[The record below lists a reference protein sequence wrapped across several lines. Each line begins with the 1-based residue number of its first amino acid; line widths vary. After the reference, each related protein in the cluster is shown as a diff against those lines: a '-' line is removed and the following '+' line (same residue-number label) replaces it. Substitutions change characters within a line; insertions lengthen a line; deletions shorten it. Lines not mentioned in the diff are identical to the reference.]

1 MGPEL
6 ADGLIY
12 YLVFLFSTTLHE
24 AAHAWMAK
32 RGGDL
37 TAYQGG
43 QVSLSPIPHIRREPF
58 GMVILPILSVLISGW
73 PFGFASAPYNPEWAM
88 RYPRRAALMALGGPV
103 ANLLLVLISGVMI
116 RIFFMSGIFT
126 APHSIGFGHLAD
138 TEAGGLWP
146 AFAFLLG
153 AIFSLN
159 LLLGTF
165 NLLPVPPLDG
175 SGLPPFFLSPPNA
188 RSYQQFLWS
197 TPAIGLIGI
206 LIAWQ
211 LFHYLFD
218 PIFLHSVNLLY
229 PGTTYSP

>member
-6 ADGLIY
+6 ADGLIFY
-12 YLVFLFSTTLHE
+12 VVFLFSTTLHE

-37 TAYQGG
+37 TAYRGG
-43 QVSLSPIPHIRREPF
+43 QVSLSPLPHIRREPF
-58 GMVILPILSVLISGW
+58 GMVILPIISVLISGW
-73 PFGFASAPYNPEWAM
+73 PFGFASAPYDPDWAM
-88 RYPRRAALMALGGPV
+88 RYPKRAAMMALGGPV
-103 ANLLLVLISGVMI
+103 ANLILVIISGVLL
-116 RIFFMSGIFT
+116 RIFHMNGMF
-126 APHSIGFGHLAD
+126 APPESITFGHLAT

-175 SGLPPFFLSPPNA
+175 SGLPPFFLSPQNA
-188 RSYQQFLWS
+188 RAYQQFLWS

-206 LIAWQ
+206 IIAWQ
-211 LFHYLFD
+211 VFHYLFD
-218 PIFLHSVNLLY
+218 PIFLGAVNLLY
-229 PGTTYSP
+229 PGTVYR

>member
-1 MGPEL
+1 VGAEL
-6 ADGLIY
+6 ADGLMF

-43 QVSLSPIPHIRREPF
+43 QVSLSPVPHIRREPF
-58 GMVILPILSVLISGW
+58 GMVILPLISVLISGW
-73 PFGFASAPYNPEWAM
+73 PFGYASAPYNPDWAM
-88 RYPRRAALMALGGPV
+88 RHPRRAAMMSLAGPV
-103 ANLLLVLISGVMI
+103 SNLLLVLLAGVLI
-116 RIFFMSGIFT
+116 RVFYVAGIFT
-126 APHSIGFGHLAD
+126 PPQSVGFGHLASTD
-138 TEAGGLWP
+138 AGGLWP

-188 RSYQQFLWS
+188 RRYQQFLWGN
-197 TPAIGLIGI
+197 PAISLIGI
-206 LIAWQ
+206 IVAWQ
-211 LFHYLFD
+211 VFHYLFD
-218 PIFLHSVNLLY
+218 PIFVVAVNLLY
-229 PGTTYSP
+229 PGTIYR

>member
-1 MGPEL
+1 VGPEL
-6 ADGLIY
+6 ADGLIFY
-12 YLVFLFSTTLHE
+12 VVFLFSTTLHE

-37 TAYQGG
+37 TAYRGG
-43 QVSLSPIPHIRREPF
+43 QVSLSPLPHIRREPF
-58 GMVILPILSVLISGW
+58 GMVILPIISVLISGW
-73 PFGFASAPYNPEWAM
+73 PFGFASAPYDPDWAM
-88 RYPRRAALMALGGPV
+88 RYPKRAATMALGGPV
-103 ANLLLVLISGVMI
+103 ANLILVLISGI
-116 RIFFMSGIFT
+116 LLRILHTTGTF
-126 APHSIGFGHLAD
+126 APPESITFGHLAT

-175 SGLPPFFLSPPNA
+175 SGLPPFFLSPANA

-206 LIAWQ
+206 IIAWQ
-211 LFHYLFD
+211 VFHYLFD
-218 PIFLHSVNLLY
+218 PIFLGAVNLLY
-229 PGTTYSP
+229 PGTMYR

>member
-1 MGPEL
+1 MGAEL
-6 ADGLIY
+6 ANGLMF

-43 QVSLSPIPHIRREPF
+43 QVSLSPVPHIRREPF
-58 GMVILPILSVLISGW
+58 GMVILPLISVLISGW
-73 PFGFASAPYNPEWAM
+73 PFGYASAPYNPDWAM
-88 RYPRRAALMALGGPV
+88 RYPKRAATMALAGPV
-103 ANLLLVLISGVMI
+103 SNLLLVLVAGILI
-116 RIFFMSGIFT
+116 RIFYMTGTFT
-126 APHSIGFGHLAD
+126 PPQSIGFGHLAS

-175 SGLPPFFLSPPNA
+175 SGLPPFFLSPAGA

-197 TPAIGLIGI
+197 NPAVSIIGI
-206 LIAWQ
+206 LVAWQ
-211 LFHYLFD
+211 VFHYIFD
-218 PIFLHSVNLLY
+218 PIFVVAVNLLY
-229 PGTTYSP
+229 PGTIYR

>member
-6 ADGLIY
+6 ADGMIY
-12 YLVFLFSTTLHE
+12 YVVFLFSTTLHE
-24 AAHAWMAK
+24 ASHAWVAR

-43 QVSLSPIPHIRREPF
+43 QISLSPLPHIKREPF
-58 GMVILPILSVLISGW
+58 GMVLLPIISVFLTGW
-73 PFGFASAPYNPEWAM
+73 PFGYASAPYNREWAM
-88 RYPRRAALMALGGPV
+88 RFPKRAGMMALGGP
-103 ANLLLVLISGVMI
+103 ASNLFLALIAGITIRFGTSSGL
-116 RIFFMSGIFT
+116 FYS
-126 APHSIGFGHLAD
+126 PQSITFGHLVGTD
-138 TEAGGLWP
+138 AGGLWP

-159 LLLGTF
+159 LLLGLF

-175 SGLPPFFLSPPNA
+175 SALPPLFLSRA
-188 RSYQQFLWS
+188 ASSSYQRFLWS

-211 LFHYLFD
+211 IFPSLFNPLF
-218 PIFLHSVNLLY
+218 FGAVSLLY
-229 PGTTYSP
+229 PGAHYQ

>member
-6 ADGLIY
+6 ADGLIFY
-12 YLVFLFSTTLHE
+12 VVFLFSTTLHE

-37 TAYQGG
+37 TAYRGG

-58 GMVILPILSVLISGW
+58 GMVILPIISVLISGW
-73 PFGFASAPYNPEWAM
+73 PFGFASAPYDPSWAM
-88 RYPRRAALMALGGPV
+88 RYPKRAALMSLGGPV
-103 ANLLLVLISGVMI
+103 ANLSLVLISGILI
-116 RIFFMSGIFT
+116 RLFFMTGTFT
-126 APHSIGFGHLAD
+126 APHSISFGHLAE

-175 SGLPPFFLSPPNA
+175 SGLPPLFLSPASA

-197 TPAIGLIGI
+197 SPAISIIGI
-206 LIAWQ
+206 LLAWQ
-211 LFHYLFD
+211 VFHYLFS
-218 PIFLHSVNLLY
+218 PIFSGAIHLLY
-229 PGTTYSP
+229 PGTYRF